1 MSFSRRWLASLEPEI
16 DIQTD
21 VGESNRRQ
29 VRNRGDSGCEARAG
43 ELGGVGEEKEKRN
56 KIMLA
61 YVETLDG
68 GGSDRDVGLRSDTL
82 ALTQPIVCA
91 FDET

>member
-1 MSFSRRWLASLEPEI
+1 
-16 DIQTD
+16 
-21 VGESNRRQ
+21 
-29 VRNRGDSGCEARAG
+29 
-43 ELGGVGEEKEKRN
+43 
-56 KIMLA
+56 MLA